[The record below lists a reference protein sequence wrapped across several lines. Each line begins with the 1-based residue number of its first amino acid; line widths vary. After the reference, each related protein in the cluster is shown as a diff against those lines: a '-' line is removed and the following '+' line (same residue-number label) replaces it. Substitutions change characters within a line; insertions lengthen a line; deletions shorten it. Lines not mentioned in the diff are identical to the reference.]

1 MLAAILG
8 NSLVLVSIFAS
19 QSLRSRPSMIL
30 LCSLAFSD
38 LAVGLIGQPI
48 FVSRELT
55 LNLYMVNISGVIS
68 IGLCAISLAT
78 MTLISVDRV
87 LALQYH
93 MSYKI
98 LVTTSRVIFT
108 ITFVWL
114 FHVAV
119 SCIWFFNVAALL
131 YIANALI
138 GTYSFVTVICYIYIY
153 RIVRRHQSQVLMQQR
168 AVQSFNTRA
177 NAHNMVSEK
186 HIAFNTFVFFICTC
200 FCYIPWF
207 ICRFSIGGKIFPK
220 NSACIFTVTFIYVN
234 STINPL
240 LYCWR
245 LRELRA
251 AVKNILAKIFCK
263 QQG

>member
-1 MLAAILG
+1 MY
-8 NSLVLVSIFAS
+8 LVLQCSCTSLYCQRFNRNLQFCYSNLLHLYLPNRSSSSVSGF
-19 QSLRSRPSMIL
+19 
-30 LCSLAFSD
+30 D
-38 LAVGLIGQPI
+38 
-48 FVSRELT
+48 
-55 LNLYMVNISGVIS
+55 
-68 IGLCAISLAT
+68 
-78 MTLISVDRV
+78 
-87 LALQYH
+87 
-93 MSYKI
+93 
-98 LVTTSRVIFT
+98 
-108 ITFVWL
+108 
-114 FHVAV
+114 
-119 SCIWFFNVAALL
+119 AA
-131 YIANALI
+131 
-138 GTYSFVTVICYIYIY
+138 
-153 RIVRRHQSQVLMQQR
+153 R